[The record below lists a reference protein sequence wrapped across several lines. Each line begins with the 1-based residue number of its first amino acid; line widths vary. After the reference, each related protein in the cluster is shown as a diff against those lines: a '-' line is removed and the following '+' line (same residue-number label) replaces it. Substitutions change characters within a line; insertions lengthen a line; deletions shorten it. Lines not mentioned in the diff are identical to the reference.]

1 MASLFF
7 ASAGVIL
14 EMLAPGLL
22 FPAAA
27 AAFTAVLLEL
37 VLVIAPGLSSWELGL
52 TESRGLGEAP
62 DDEAAGE
69 EDDDSCVIFR

>member
-14 EMLAPGLL
+14 EVLAPCLL

-27 AAFTAVLLEL
+27 AAFEAVLLEL
-37 VLVIAPGLSSWELGL
+37 KLVIAPGLSSCELGL
-52 TESRGLGEAP
+52 TERRGLGEAP
-62 DDEAAGE
+62 DD
-69 EDDDSCVIFR
+69 DDVGSCVMFR